1 MRPLFALVVA
11 VVGVGCARCG
21 PRAKEVAALDAGALA
36 RVERKSIE
44 LRTAVIQMF
53 PEFRD
58 VAVLSTQARVAR
70 VIPGLTDAQRD
81 GALLKLGWRRPEDGG
96 AGWQLNRFHLEQP
109 GPEELELT
117 LQLDIEALGLLYV
130 APSSLS
136 SMEMAHY
143 LPRDLP
149 VGEET
154 FVFELHYVTSPD
166 RAVLRIRQASDLLLA
181 NGQWKL
187 TRSPPGWSTPDAG
200 DVDGG
205 PLPLPETF
213 SVEVESV
220 DGMRISWARE
230 RGQTHVTYR
239 WVTVGP

>member
-1 MRPLFALVVA
+1 VRPAFALVVA
-11 VVGVGCARCG
+11 VVGVGCSRCG
-21 PRAKEVAALDAGALA
+21 PRAQEVAAVDAGALA
-36 RVERKSIE
+36 RIERQSIE
-44 LRTAVIQMF
+44 LRTAAIQMF

-58 VAVLSTQARVAR
+58 VAVLSTRAQVSR
-70 VIPGLTDAQRD
+70 VIPGLTDARRD
-81 GALLKLGWRRPEDGG
+81 ASLLKLGWRRPEDGG
-96 AGWQLNRFHLEQP
+96 TGWQLNRFHLEQP
-109 GPEELELT
+109 GPEVLELS
-117 LQLDIEALGLLYV
+117 LQLDVDALGLLYV

-154 FVFELHYVTSPD
+154 FEFEIHYVTSPD
-166 RAVLRIRQASDLLLA
+166 RAVLRIRQAAGLLLA

-205 PLPLPETF
+205 PLQLPETF

-220 DGMRISWARE
+220 DGMRIAWARV

-239 WVTVGP
+239 WVTVRP